1 MLRLTARGWW
11 LLGLLPGLLLGYL
24 GGNWREVSSGNLVE
38 MQQKTLAMQGDGL
51 TRLRKVLEVRDTQLM
66 TQKSA
71 LEQLQQTLKL
81 QESQL
86 QDQKRQ
92 LAFYERIMR
101 PSEEVP
107 GVVIDNLTL
116 EATSVAGRVHYRL
129 ALIQPS
135 RQRDRYRG
143 QVTVRVEGSLN
154 GKPKALGAA
163 DLGMK
168 AGERRYALR
177 YFQLLEGNWQLPA
190 GFVPDKV
197 IISIAKQGNQPA
209 QKLTAGWNEVLKPL
223 VAPAAV
229 SDASATQG

>member
-1 MLRLTARGWW
+1 MPRLTARGWW
-11 LLGLLPGLLLGYL
+11 LLGLLSGLLLGYL
-24 GGNWREVSSGNLVE
+24 AGNWQEMSRGNLIEV
-38 MQQKTLAMQGDGL
+38 QQKTLAMQGDGL

-71 LEQLQQTLKL
+71 FEQLQQTLKS

-86 QDQKRQ
+86 QEQKRQ
-92 LAFYERIMR
+92 LAFFERIMR
-101 PSEEVP
+101 PTEEVP

-116 EATSVAGRVHYRL
+116 EATSVAGRVHYRI

-135 RQRDRYRG
+135 RQRDLNRG
-143 QVTVRVEGSLN
+143 RVSVRVEGSQN
-154 GKPKALGAA
+154 GKPKALGAVE
-163 DLGMK
+163 LGMK
-168 AGERRYALR
+168 NGETRYALR
-177 YFQLLEGNWQLPA
+177 YFQLLEGNWQLPE

-209 QKLTAGWNEVLKPL
+209 QTLMAGWHDALKPL
-223 VAPAAV
+223 VAPTAV